1 MNDRPAFDTD
11 FVRAHF
17 PALSRQLD
25 GRPVAYLDG
34 PAGTQVPR
42 ECIEAITSYLE
53 SSNANSHGRFRSSYE
68 TDTLLAKVHAAGAD
82 FVGSDDAGE
91 IVFGANMTTLTFAV
105 SRALG
110 RGMGS
115 SDEIV
120 VTRLDHDANVAPWLA
135 VAEER
140 GATIRWV
147 GIRDEDCTLDLD
159 ELAAVLSARTRLVAV
174 TLASNA
180 VGTIPPVAQIAEMV
194 HAAGALLWVDAVHAG
209 PHLPIDVVALGADFL
224 VCSPYKFFGPHLGM
238 LWGRRDLLESLPA
251 FKVRPSSDESSGRW
265 ETGTQSHEMLAGLL
279 GTFRYLEWVGVSQGG
294 AAGIPGAP
302 DGGRAPR
309 LRAAMEASRAYEL
322 TLIPP
327 LIKGLVSAGV
337 EVLGI
342 TDPSRFEER
351 CPTVSFTM
359 AGRHPQEI
367 AAFLGERG
375 IHVWDGDY
383 YAYELVRALG
393 LSEAGGM
400 VRVGL
405 VHYSTLAEIERLVDA
420 LGELLRA

>member
-1 MNDRPAFDTD
+1 MTDRNPFDIEG
-11 FVRAHF
+11 VRAHF
-17 PALSRQLD
+17 PALARQLD

-34 PAGTQVPR
+34 PAGTQVPH

-53 SSNANSHGRFRSSYE
+53 TSNANSHGRFRSSYE
-68 TDTLLAKVHAAGAD
+68 TDTLLADVHAAGAD
-82 FVGSDDAGE
+82 FVGSADAGE

-110 RGMGS
+110 RGMDPG
-115 SDEIV
+115 DEIV

-147 GIRDEDCTLDLD
+147 DIRDGDCTLQLD
-159 ELAAVLSARTRLVAV
+159 ELAAVLSPRTRLVAM

-180 VGTIPPVAQIAEMV
+180 VGTIPPIARIAEMV

-302 DGGRAPR
+302 DGGRAAR

-327 LIKGLVSAGV
+327 LIEGLVSAGV

-375 IHVWDGDY
+375 INVWDGDY
-383 YAYELVRALG
+383 YAYELVRGLG

-420 LGELLRA
+420 LGELRRA

>member
-11 FVRAHF
+11 SVRAHF

-110 RGMGS
+110 RDMGS

-147 GIRDEDCTLDLD
+147 DIRDEDCTLQLD
-159 ELAAVLSARTRLVAV
+159 ELAAVLSPRTRLVAM

-180 VGTIPPVAQIAEMV
+180 VGTIPPIARIAETV

-238 LWGRRDLLESLPA
+238 LWGRRALLESLPA
-251 FKVRPSSDESSGRW
+251 LKVRPSPDELPGRW

-279 GTFRYLEWVGVSQGG
+279 GTFRYLEWLGVSQGG
-294 AAGIPGAP
+294 AAGAAGAP
-302 DGGRAPR
+302 DGGRAAR

-327 LIKGLVSAGV
+327 LLDGLASVGADIR
-337 EVLGI
+337 GI
-342 TDPSRFEER
+342 TAASRFDER

-359 AGRHPQEI
+359 PGRHPQEI
-367 AAFLGERG
+367 AAFLGARG
-375 IHVWDGDY
+375 INAWDGDY
-383 YAYELVRALG
+383 YAYELIRSLG
-393 LSEAGGM
+393 LAEAGGM

-405 VHYSTLAEIERLVDA
+405 VHYNTLSEIERLVDA
-420 LGELLRA
+420 LGELSQ